1 MGRIHSIAAVGLMTA
16 LCGCAAFWED
26 PARTAQQQREEELL
40 REERE
45 RRLAGRFEAIE
56 MELAALR
63 RDLDQTRRAADTA
76 GQARLRSL
84 EERLAALE
92 QRLREAEAARERDR
106 REIVDALSK
115 RMAELLAASGGGGGG
130 RTAAPQRRSP
140 NRSGWEHEVKPGETL
155 STIAAAYGARVSD
168 IVEANQLR
176 DAHVIRVGQ
185 KLFIPEP

>member
-1 MGRIHSIAAVGLMTA
+1 MERIPSIAAVGLLTA

-56 MELAALR
+56 LELAALR
-63 RDLDQTRRAADTA
+63 RDLDQIRRAADTA
-76 GQARLRSL
+76 GQTRLRAL
-84 EERLAALE
+84 EERIAALE

-115 RMAELLAASGGGGGG
+115 RMAELLAASGGGGG
-130 RTAAPQRRSP
+130 RTATPQRRSP